1 MTEHEPHNAPV
12 AEPLGPAAAHR
23 DRSEQAAAHQDYSA
37 AVQERFRAVIRGLE
51 QGGVLETRRSRT
63 ADETAAAASDQL
75 PGDADGFTSSAIVY
89 DEVVYG
95 GRVATPD
102 DYALLAHVDRFSPT
116 APPPAPD
123 EPTGPDE
130 TARTPRRRQRR
141 RRRRRSIRMPGF
153 LASSKLWIVVVVT
166 AILLVLLL
174 FVPRSCSVPDASAP
188 PQSQSDGWGR
198 DYNRDDT
205 PTEEPD
211 TLFDRLPPEVVFGGI
226 QLFVAAVLLALWR
239 ARRRGALVPAE
250 RPVEVSANE
259 LTDAHA
265 RLYRRSGD
273 SEHVAGVLRGSM
285 LRRVLPRLGLAPNS
299 PHDRIVR
306 TLAEHT
312 GAPADHIG
320 AMLYGPVE
328 DDETLTIIA
337 AELDAIEGEIRAR

>member
-23 DRSEQAAAHQDYSA
+23 DRSEHAAAQQDYSA

-75 PGDADGFTSSAIVY
+75 PADADGFTSSAVVY

-123 EPTGPDE
+123 EQTGPDE
-130 TARTPRRRQRR
+130 TARTARR
-141 RRRRRSIRMPGF
+141 RRRRRQRRSLRTPGF
-153 LASSKLWIVVVVT
+153 LASSKLWIVVAVT

-174 FVPRSCSVPDASAP
+174 FAPRSCSVPDASPP
-188 PQSQSDGWGR
+188 PQSQSDDGYDGGSG
-198 DYNRDDT
+198 NDDA
-205 PTEEPD
+205 EEPD
-211 TLFDRLPPEVVFGGI
+211 TLFDRLPPEVVFGGV

-259 LTDAHA
+259 LTEAHA

-312 GAPADHIG
+312 GAPPDRIG